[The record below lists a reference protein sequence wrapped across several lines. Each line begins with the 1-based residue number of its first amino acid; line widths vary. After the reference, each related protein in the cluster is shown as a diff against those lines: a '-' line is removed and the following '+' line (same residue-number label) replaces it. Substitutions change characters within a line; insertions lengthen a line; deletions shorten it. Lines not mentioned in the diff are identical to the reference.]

1 MQDLIDM
8 FKILICKHDRVKCIP
23 FLFLCIRKWNDAIVA
38 DVSALLAKELYLP
51 PGTPGG
57 MENYRSTLALSFFFK
72 FYLSV
77 QIKLH
82 EKNQVSSII
91 GSIIPI

>member
-1 MQDLIDM
+1 MT
-8 FKILICKHDRVKCIP
+8 
-23 FLFLCIRKWNDAIVA
+23 
-38 DVSALLAKELYLP
+38 DVTALLAKELHLP

-72 FYLSV
+72 FFMSV

-82 EKNQVSSII
+82 ENSQVSFV
-91 GSIIPI
+91 